1 MLKIIADSLYKS
13 RNLILENRLISENK
27 SSADRTSY
35 LTILIK
41 MNSEFGLQTYYELAS
56 KEQAIPDYSEGN
68 NICIIT
74 EAIGE
79 IDSPS
84 LLPQIKKLVELKF
97 KSGFKDKK
105 DFGLYHSL
113 STALK
118 KIASNNYFEVKEL
131 LQCLFEKSS
140 QESEIR
146 CFCSYLLKD
155 IENQYYNEQDM
166 PWSIDEVK
174 SFIAKNN

>member
-1 MLKIIADSLYKS
+1 MRPLY
-13 RNLILENRLISENK
+13 
-27 SSADRTSY
+27 
-35 LTILIK
+35 
-41 MNSEFGLQTYYELAS
+41 
-56 KEQAIPDYSEGN
+56 
-68 NICIIT
+68 
-74 EAIGE
+74 
-79 IDSPS
+79 
-84 LLPQIKKLVELKF
+84 
-97 KSGFKDKK
+97 
-105 DFGLYHSL
+105 SL